1 MINKALPGEN
11 IDTVCEPPK
20 YPFPFRLSCY
30 CLMDASA
37 WGSVAED
44 DGGGS
49 RSGRVGCES
58 GSEDSEGE
66 GSGRAVD
73 GSPTDALS

>member
-1 MINKALPGEN
+1 
-11 IDTVCEPPK
+11 
-20 YPFPFRLSCY
+20 
-30 CLMDASA
+30 MDASA

-44 DGGGS
+44 DEGRS

-58 GSEDSEGE
+58 DSEDSEGE